1 MGKAAFVTGATGFL
15 GTNLVKELVA
25 QDWQVHIIHRNSSNL
40 KYISTLNVEKKI
52 GSIEDIDAL
61 LNSIPQNIDAIFHVA
76 ANTSFWSRFNQEQYR
91 TNVIGTQN
99 VIKAAQI
106 RNVGRLIHT
115 SSLSVYGF
123 HSKRINE
130 KTPSNALDSGINYF
144 ITKYLAEQEIK
155 KAISKGLDAVILNPA
170 HIVGP
175 YDTHNWVQIFN
186 NVNRGKM
193 PGIPNTLG
201 TFTYAPEVA
210 KAHIKAFEKGKKGE
224 SYLLGGVEASM
235 LQFVNTIESLLG
247 KSISTKTTSLWVLKL
262 ATMAYQLGAIIND
275 KEPILTPEK
284 TKLLSHN
291 VLCDDSKAQAELD
304 FIITP
309 LEEIVAATFQ
319 WLKQEKML

>member
-1 MGKAAFVTGATGFL
+1 MGKTAFVTGATGFL
-15 GTNLVKELVA
+15 GTNLVKELIA
-25 QDWQVHIIHRNSSNL
+25 QDWQVHIIHRNTSNL
-40 KYISTLNVEKKI
+40 KNISTLNVEKKI
-52 GSIEDIDAL
+52 GSIEDFNSL

-99 VIKAAQI
+99 VIKAAQL

-115 SSLSVYGF
+115 SSIAAYGF
-123 HSKRINE
+123 HSGPINE
-130 KTPSNALDSGINYF
+130 NTTSNALDSGINYF
-144 ITKYLAEQEIK
+144 VTKYLAEQEIK
-155 KAISKGLDAVILNPA
+155 KAISEGLDAIILNPA

-186 NVNRGKM
+186 NVNREQM
-193 PGIPNTLG
+193 PGVPSTLG
-201 TFTYAPEVA
+201 TFTFAPEVA

-224 SYLLGGVEASM
+224 NYLLGGVEASM

-247 KSISTKTTSLWVLKL
+247 KSISKKTTPLWILKI
-262 ATMAYQLGAIIND
+262 ATVAYQIGAIIND
-275 KEPILTPEK
+275 KEPILTTEK

-291 VLCDDSKAQAELD
+291 VLCDDSKAQAQLD

-309 LEEIVAATFQ
+309 LDEIVATTFH
-319 WLKQEKML
+319 WLKQENML